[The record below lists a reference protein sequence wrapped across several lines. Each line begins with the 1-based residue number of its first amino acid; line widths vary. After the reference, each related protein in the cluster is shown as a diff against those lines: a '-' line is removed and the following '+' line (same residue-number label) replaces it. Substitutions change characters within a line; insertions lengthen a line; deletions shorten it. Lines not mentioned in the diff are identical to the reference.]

1 MKLPLFF
8 SRFFKAKVRDAGW
21 FAIGLTEHGVY
32 LAQVS
37 LSGARPCVL
46 RCEYHETGEVTATV
60 LEKLKRE
67 AHLDNQ
73 LFTTLL
79 AVGDYQL
86 LMVEAPNVPVNEL
99 KTAIRWKIKD
109 SLNYHVD
116 DATVDVLE
124 IPDSKYGSERTH
136 SIYAVAAANVTIQKK
151 YVSLFEKAKIELN
164 VIDIPE
170 TAQRNIAALFE
181 EADHAIA
188 LLAFDDNGGLLT
200 ITANGEL
207 YLARR
212 LEMTVGQLQD
222 ANENLSIQHRDR
234 VELELRRS
242 LDYFDRQ
249 YHQLPISRVLVSVPA
264 SIGLVAFL
272 SDEMDVVIEQ
282 LDLTRVMDIRAAPAL
297 ADSEFVTHV
306 LPTLGAA
313 LREEKRTL

>member
-1 MKLPLFF
+1 MKIPSFLTRLLPTQ
-8 SRFFKAKVRDAGW
+8 ARDTGW
-21 FAIGLTEHGVY
+21 LAVGLTAHGIY

-37 LSGARPCVL
+37 LSGTQPRVVRA
-46 RCEYHETGEVTATV
+46 EYHETGEATV
-60 LEKLKRE
+60 GILEKLKRD
-67 AHLDNQ
+67 AHLNNT
-73 LFTTLL
+73 LLTTLL
-79 AVGDYQL
+79 VAGEYQM
-86 LMVEAPNVPVNEL
+86 LMVEAPNVPAQEL

-116 DATVDVLE
+116 DTTVDVLQ
-124 IPDSKYGSERTH
+124 IPAYKYGSDRTQ
-136 SIYAVAAANVTIQKK
+136 SIYAIAASNQIIQK
-151 YVSLFEKAKIELN
+151 YIALFEKAKLPLK

-181 EADHAIA
+181 ESDRALA

-212 LEMTVGQLQD
+212 IEITVGQLQD
-222 ANENLSIQHRDR
+222 ANESLRQQHRDR

-249 YHQLPISRVLVSVPA
+249 YHQLPISRVLVSVPQHLE
-264 SIGLVAFL
+264 LVTFL
-272 SDEMDVVIEQ
+272 ANDMELPVQQ
-282 LDLTRVMDIRAAPAL
+282 LDLAQGMDISAVPAL
-297 ADSEFVTHV
+297 LESEFAAAI

-313 LREEKRTL
+313 LREEKRAL